1 MQSFTRYFWAT
12 KEILKISHNFEFE
25 LMKFKFMPC
34 VCLMLRGG
42 IKHFSI
48 MWILP
53 EHSFKRVQ
61 TIFIAHV
68 VDSTLKNFL
77 STPKFKFEHEIKFSI
92 WNCWCLHIHSFIQS
106 CSSVYRSIY
115 RLIWIHLNFLLES
128 TYLLCADDVLLVT
141 RHKNHNSVISK
152 QGGRWS
158 CGKSFHASKIH
169 LLPLYRHQE
178 ISQDFLAMCTWLC
191 VWWAIN
197 FIRNKKVSGKWC
209 VKNIFFFVK
218 FHCHKLHLLS
228 GKWASFLMTIASS

>member
-1 MQSFTRYFWAT
+1 MS
-12 KEILKISHNFEFE
+12 
-25 LMKFKFMPC
+25 
-34 VCLMLRGG
+34 

-152 QGGRWS
+152 ADDEAV
-158 CGKSFHASKIH
+158 GKILMLRKFTFC
-169 LLPLYRHQE
+169 L
-178 ISQDFLAMCTWLC
+178 
-191 VWWAIN
+191 
-197 FIRNKKVSGKWC
+197 FIVNKKSLKTSSPCALDC
-209 VKNIFFFVK
+209 VFGG
-218 FHCHKLHLLS
+218 LLI
-228 GKWASFLMTIASS
+228 L